1 MKENEMQISLFVAFL
16 LSFWRPVS
24 SSFNDVSVQVGISRV
39 NGYLAALG
47 DFNGDKNTDL
57 FIVTNGGKS
66 LEIFFWHASDQQFK
80 KGSVTTSDQHILNVS
95 PTDFDGDGCL
105 DVLMVTGSGIPGSSV
120 KAYVYWGNM
129 KSLGE
134 HISLSM
140 RDQPLVM
147 DANGDLLPDLFG
159 QSPENSSLRY
169 YWISKGSN
177 RSFAEVKIS
186 DGPSSPI
193 RIPHSNAFLDLSGDY
208 TADLYVTND
217 QNKGEIWINK
227 GGDLTE
233 EITIPPPTSKVTDIF
248 GQSTFADIDGDG
260 ALDLLLPVCTT
271 DDCTESFLYVYSW
284 TNEQWKK
291 VLSNKGDHVAWKFI
305 APTHQTSSIFPLMT
319 VRTGDFNMD
328 GFYDGLVVLNITAPG
343 GGQHYK
349 QVAVPLENV
358 PCSDEHDNCYNG
370 RTFSVQWDVLSSLDN
385 AVLATF
391 FDLYENGIIGFLV
404 VTESSPADYRIHAL
418 HNTLYTDACF
428 LKVVVL
434 GGRTLTSC
442 DGHDLPYGVNQVG
455 PFIKFTTTSSNGKVK
470 YGSAAQLS
478 QSAYFALQCPY
489 TVFGLGQ
496 TPNFVDELSVG
507 LQRSQGSPERKHTW
521 QSIIPNSQMII
532 IPYPPDDPSSW
543 IAKLLVTP
551 SKLVLF
557 TGVGLLGV
565 CCFILLIILVLYLKE
580 KREDKRE
587 KRQDAHKFHFDAM

>member
-16 LSFWRPVS
+16 LSLWRPVS
-24 SSFNDVSVQVGISRV
+24 SSFNDVSVKVGISRV

-57 FIVTNGGKS
+57 FIVTNGGKN

-80 KGSVTTSDQHILNVS
+80 EGSDTTSDQRILNVS

-134 HISLSM
+134 PISLSM

-159 QSPENSSLRY
+159 QSPENSLLRY

-177 RSFAEVKIS
+177 RSFEEKTFG
-186 DGPSSPI
+186 GPSSPI

-217 QNKGEIWINK
+217 QNQSEIWINK
-227 GGDLTE
+227 GGDLTYE
-233 EITIPPPTSKVTDIF
+233 KMIPPPTSKNTDIF

-271 DDCTESFLYVYSW
+271 EDCTESFLYIYSW

-291 VLSNKGDHVAWKFI
+291 MLSNEGHQVAWKFI
-305 APTHQTSSIFPLMT
+305 SPTHQTSSIFPLMT

-343 GGQHYK
+343 SGQHYK

-370 RTFSVQWDVLSSLDN
+370 RTFSVQWNVLSSLDN

-404 VTESSPADYRIHAL
+404 VTESLPADYRIHAM

-442 DGHDLPYGVNQVG
+442 KGDDLPYGVNQVG
-455 PFIKFTTTSSNGKVK
+455 PFIKFTTTSTNGKVK
-470 YGSAAQLS
+470 YGSASQLS

-489 TVFGLGQ
+489 TVFGLGR

-543 IAKLLVTP
+543 SAKLLVTP